1 MKKYQIEMPDGWKP
15 DDDGDCGN
23 CYKDWPCHKDTG
35 YHAGCPLSHAVEVAP
50 TANADLVGEKVINDL
65 RVLIG
70 TYRDADEQIEGYLW
84 ADKVVEDIE
93 EVLSKYRPVPVV
105 KEQGE
110 EGLWEKH
117 IVKEGSHVHVVM
129 YDRIGPKCSEPRCE
143 INQYRSAPAPVA
155 SGLVE
160 EMTIY
165 NNTVIRNVDSEMWR
179 QVDSILSRYSKE
191 AK

>member
-1 MKKYQIEMPDGWKP
+1 MKKYIIECDSIETAYFYTRAELK
-15 DDDGDCGN
+15 
-23 CYKDWPCHKDTG
+23 KLFT
-35 YHAGCPLSHAVEVAP
+35 HAVPV
-50 TANADLVGEKVINDL
+50 TADEGLVGELTQVLEDWEINGNPMQKL
-65 RVLIG
+65 ELEAI
-70 TYRDADEQIEGYLW
+70 
-84 ADKVVEDIE
+84 
-93 EVLSKYRPVPVV
+93 LSKYRPVPVV

-110 EGLWEKH
+110 AGLDG
-117 IVKEGSHVHVVM
+117 IVD
-129 YDRIGPKCSEPRCE
+129 YDAGLLSNYGGGNVSWWQDYLRHELMACNEHWRAAIQLIHPS
-143 INQYRSAPAPVA
+143 PVA